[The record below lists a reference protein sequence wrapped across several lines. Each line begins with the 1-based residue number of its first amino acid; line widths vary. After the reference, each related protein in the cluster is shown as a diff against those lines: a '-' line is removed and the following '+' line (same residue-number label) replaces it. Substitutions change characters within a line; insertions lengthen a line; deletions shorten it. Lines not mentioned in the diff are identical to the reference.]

1 MKKILLH
8 SVYTITLASGLL
20 LSACKKPF
28 LDIVPD
34 NVVTLAN
41 AFSNKTEA
49 EKYLYTCYSYLPDA
63 GPVSNILFFGADDM
77 WTYRANNYSYQSP
90 WKIALGEQNIV
101 NPYVDFWNGA
111 YHGKGYFRAIRDC
124 NIFLENMME
133 GESYKHIAYLSPD
146 MQKRWIAEVKFLKA
160 YYHFYLLRMY
170 GPIPITDK
178 SLPVSATP
186 DQVKVKRD
194 PVDKVVGYIAG
205 LLDEAIAVLPAEV
218 PNRGTEL
225 GRITKPAAQMLK
237 ARLLTMAAS
246 PLFNGNPDYASFK
259 DKDGQ
264 LLFSASYDASK
275 WEKAAA
281 ACEAAIQTCA
291 GVGIRLYEFSDPFA
305 KLSPA
310 SIIQMSIRG
319 SVTER
324 WNTEIIWA
332 LSGRTDA
339 TLQTYSMAD
348 RIDPSFPNPTYL
360 SSYMAPT
367 LRIAETFYSSNG
379 VPINEDKTWDYGR
392 RYELRTATYD
402 ERLNIQQG
410 YTTARLHFD
419 RENRFYA
426 SLGFDGGHWF
436 MQSNATDEKAWTIKA
451 KFGQPQ
457 GKVSD
462 QFYSETGYWPKKL
475 VNWKFVQTN
484 SSYNTEVYP
493 WPEMRLADLYLLY
506 AEALNET
513 GKGTEAIVW
522 MDKVRKRAGLDGVVN
537 SWTNYSINPGKFS
550 NKEGLRSIIH
560 QERMIEM
567 AFEGSRNWDLRRW
580 KEAVIYE
587 NKPVLGWDVNQRV
600 ASEYYRP
607 RTLFQQT
614 FVAPR
619 DYLWPLKEYDLTVNT
634 NLVQNPGW

>member
-1 MKKILLH
+1 MKKNFLH
-8 SVYTITLASGLL
+8 SIYGIVLTAGMLTT
-20 LSACKKPF
+20 ACKKPF

-34 NVVTLAN
+34 NVVTLKN

-49 EKYLYTCYSYLPDA
+49 EKYLYTCYGYLPDA

-77 WTYRANNYSYQSP
+77 WTYYENNYFYQSP
-90 WKIALGEQNIV
+90 WKIARGEQNIV
-101 NPYVDFWNGA
+101 NPWVDFWNGNNHA
-111 YHGKGYFRAIRDC
+111 RPYFKAIRDC

-133 GESYKHIAYLSPD
+133 GESYKHISYLSPD

-186 DQVKVKRD
+186 EQVKVKRD
-194 PVDKVVGYIAG
+194 PVDKVVDYITR
-205 LLDEAIAVLPAEV
+205 LLDEAIPELPADIT
-218 PNRGTEL
+218 NRGTEL
-225 GRITKPAAQMLK
+225 GRVTKPAAQMLK
-237 ARLLTMAAS
+237 AKLLVLAAS
-246 PLFNGNPDYASFK
+246 PLFNGNPDYSAFK

-264 LLFSASYDASK
+264 LLFNPDYDAAK

-291 GVGIRLYEFSDPFA
+291 GTGIRLYEFTDPFV
-305 KLSPA
+305 KISPA
-310 SIIQMSIRG
+310 TATQMSIRG

-324 WNTEIIWA
+324 WNTETVWA
-332 LSGRTDA
+332 LSGRVDNV
-339 TLQTYSMAD
+339 LQTYSMVD
-348 RIDPSFPNPTYL
+348 RIDPTFPNPTYL
-360 SSYMAPT
+360 NSYMAPT
-367 LRIAETFYSSNG
+367 IKMAETFYSNHG

-392 RYELRTATYD
+392 RYELRTGTYAD
-402 ERLNIQQG
+402 RLNIQEG
-410 YTTARLHFD
+410 YTTARLNFD

-426 SLGFDGGHWF
+426 CLGFDGGRWF
-436 MQSNATDEKAWTIKA
+436 MQSNASDENAWNVKA

-475 VNWKFVQTN
+475 VNWKFTQTN
-484 SSYNTEVYP
+484 NAYTTESYP

-513 GKGTEAIVW
+513 GKGTEAITW
-522 MDKVRKRAGLDGVVN
+522 LDKIRKRAGLDGVVN
-537 SWTNYSINPGKFS
+537 SWTNYSTSPGKFS
-550 NKEGLRSIIH
+550 TKEGLRDIIH
-560 QERMIEM
+560 QERMIELC
-567 AFEGSRNWDLRRW
+567 FEGSRNWDLRRW
-580 KEAVIYE
+580 KKAVIYE

-607 RTLFQQT
+607 RVLFQQT

-619 DYLWPLKEYDLTVNT
+619 DYLWPLREYDLTVNT